1 MRSPGGIDH
10 AVQEQKTSALLILSW
25 IENHIRSD
33 AVRACP
39 GIRGLDGCRAAE
51 QFGACRDVQRM
62 KALIVFSGC
71 VLGHGYEVDR
81 AMWSA
86 RPVDHGSGRDA
97 DVRRH

>member
-25 IENHIRSD
+25 SENPIRSG

-39 GIRGLDGCRAAE
+39 GIRGLDGRRAAE
-51 QFGACRDVQRM
+51 QFGPCRDVQCM
-62 KALIVFSGC
+62 KALIVFSGS

-81 AMWSA
+81 AMRPA
-86 RPVDHGSGRDA
+86 RPVNHGSGRDA
-97 DVRRH
+97 DVR